1 MKKII
6 LLHQMEVFIKH
17 TGRFTLAQLMQEFH
31 ISRSTA
37 LRYIASLEELGVPI
51 YSEQGRYGGYVIADS
66 YRIAPVRFS
75 EEEIHAI
82 LFALDG
88 LEVLKSSPFKSHFS
102 NISTKLL
109 QVLSKQ
115 SYQTYERMQKHL
127 QIRNTTQIY
136 HAKHLEQLL
145 QAILQRV
152 FLRIHMNKH
161 THVIKPLALWFQSGK
176 WLLAVFDTGIHDL
189 RVFRCDLIDKIEITQ
204 LPEAVL
210 QTLPDFQ
217 PIHLG
222 NFNELRQEPQQAH
235 FAITIRKEGMP
246 LFYSKSFPQMVL
258 SELEEHA
265 VITGRYN
272 AEEMDYLLDYCNRFY
287 RHLIDIEPASLK
299 QQLIGLTKT
308 HLHHLET

>member
-1 MKKII
+1 M
-6 LLHQMEVFIKH
+6 KH

-66 YRIAPVRFS
+66 YRIDAVRFS

-88 LEVLKSSPFKSHFS
+88 LEVLKSSPFKTHFS

-127 QIRNTTQIY
+127 QIRNTTQIH
-136 HAKHLEQLL
+136 HAKHLEALL
-145 QAILQRV
+145 QAIVQPA
-152 FLRIHMNKH
+152 FLRIHMAEKN
-161 THVIKPLALWFQSGK
+161 HVIKPLALWFQSGK
-176 WLLAVFDTGIHDL
+176 WLLAVFDIAIHDL
-189 RVFRCDLIDKIEITQ
+189 RVFRCDLIDKLAVTQ
-204 LPEAVL
+204 LTEPVL
-210 QTLPDFQ
+210 QALPDFQ
-217 PIHLG
+217 HIHLG
-222 NFNELRQEPQQAH
+222 NFNELRQAQQQAH
-235 FAITIRKEGMP
+235 FAITIRKEGIP

-258 SELEEHA
+258 SELDEHA

-272 AEEMDYLLDYCNRFY
+272 EEEMDYLLDYCNRFY
-287 RHLIDIEPASLK
+287 RHLIDVEPAPLK
-299 QQLIGLTKT
+299 QRLVSLIQA
-308 HLHHLET
+308 HLHTLQA